1 MIVNMEET
9 VHRAKEIF
17 NKEIGELTKL
27 AAHIDEHFSS
37 VVDCLYA
44 CRGKVVV
51 MGIGKTGLIGRKI
64 ASSFAST
71 GTPSIFVNAVEA
83 VHGDLGMVTADDVV
97 LLVSNSGATN
107 EILAVIDPL
116 RQIGSKLIAMTGNL
130 QSPLA
135 QRCDLVLSVH
145 VDKEACPLGLAP
157 TTSTTAT
164 LLMGDALM
172 ICLMEKRHFQ
182 AENFAVYHPGG
193 ALGRK
198 LLGRVGNYM
207 YPSVPRVMT
216 DTPFRELVCEMTK
229 HHLGMTM
236 VYKKSE
242 VRSQKSD
249 IRSQKSECVGIITDG
264 DLRRAIQKYDDLHI
278 TAADIMTHGYK
289 HICKDALLSEALAVM
304 DKYNITTLAVTEQ
317 PESDEIIGIISIH
330 HIIDF
335 A

>member
-1 MIVNMEET
+1 MTEQMT
-9 VHRAKEIF
+9 DSTRRAKDIFQQEIS
-17 NKEIGELTKL
+17 ELTKV
-27 AAHIDEHFSS
+27 AGHIDEHFSA
-37 VVDCLYA
+37 VVDLLYS
-44 CRGKVVV
+44 CRGKVVI

-71 GTPSIFVNAVEA
+71 GTPAIFVNAAEA
-83 VHGDLGMVTADDVV
+83 VHGDLGMVAADDVV
-97 LLVSNSGATN
+97 LLISNSGATN

-116 RQIGSKLIAMTGNL
+116 HQMGCRLIAMTGDM

-145 VDKEACPLGLAP
+145 VDKEVCPLGLAP

-172 ICLMEKRHFQ
+172 VCLMERRHFQ

-198 LLGRVGNYM
+198 LLGRVENHM
-207 YPSVPRVMT
+207 YNAVPHVYT
-216 DTPFRELVCEMTK
+216 DTPFRELASEMTN

-236 VYKKSE
+236 VYEHTDK
-242 VRSQKSD
+242 
-249 IRSQKSECVGIITDG
+249 CVGIITDG
-264 DLRRAIQKYDDLHI
+264 DLRRAIQKYDELKRI
-278 TAADIMTHGYK
+278 TAADVMTPSYK
-289 HICKDALLSEALAVM
+289 HLSKDALLSEALAIM
-304 DKYNITTLAVTEQ
+304 DRYNITTLAVTETS
-317 PESDEIIGIISIH
+317 ESERIIGIISIH

>member
-1 MIVNMEET
+1 MIDSAE
-9 VHRAKEIF
+9 RARHIF
-17 NKEIGELTKL
+17 QQELSELSKV
-27 AAHIDEHFSS
+27 AEHIDEHFAL
-37 VVDCLYA
+37 VVDALYS
-44 CRGKVVV
+44 CKGKVVV

-71 GTPSIFVNAVEA
+71 GTPAIFVNAAEA
-83 VHGDLGMVTADDVV
+83 VHGDLGMVSSDDVV

-116 RQIGSKLIAMTGNL
+116 HQMGCRLIAMTGDL

-135 QRCDLVLSVH
+135 NRCDLVLSVH
-145 VDKEACPLGLAP
+145 VDKEVCPLGLAP

-164 LLMGDALM
+164 LMMGDALM
-172 ICLMEKRHFQ
+172 VSLMEKRHFR

-198 LLGRVGNYM
+198 LLGRVENHM
-207 YPSVPRVMT
+207 TSSVPRVFT
-216 DTPFRELVCEMTK
+216 DTTFRDLVREMTA

-236 VYKKSE
+236 VYEHNTDSE
-242 VRSQKSD
+242 QFD
-249 IRSQKSECVGIITDG
+249 HCIGIITDG

-278 TAADIMTHGYK
+278 TAQDIMTVGYK
-289 HICKDALLSEALAVM
+289 RIAKGALLSEALAIM
-304 DKYNITTLAVTEQ
+304 DRYNITTLAVTE
-317 PESDEIIGIISIH
+317 SNATDAIIGIISIH